1 VSHEGWSNSSIY
13 DTNDAVLMFGFDL
26 LLENIVSYVRLKD
39 GTNENRGMDNRSGLR
54 NEFIAKLRH
63 Q

>member
-1 VSHEGWSNSSIY
+1 
-13 DTNDAVLMFGFDL
+13 MFGFDL